1 MQILPTG
8 PSQAIFV
15 VGTLLHLISLSSSS
29 FIEEEH
35 QVWYFLWLTFA
46 VVILY
51 ELCCAVFSKKPSVP
65 VYKRHSSLE
74 NPKPDRLLLN
84 WLGLLFL
91 HRILRKWNQTGD
103 KWASLPDV
111 GDWLIQQ
118 KQKTYLSV
126 VLLLGNSLFNSLLKN
141 VSCVLEFIKINKN
154 I

>member
-1 MQILPTG
+1 
-8 PSQAIFV
+8 
-15 VGTLLHLISLSSSS
+15 VGTLLHDVSLSSSS

-51 ELCCAVFSKKPSVP
+51 ELFCDLFSKKQSVP
-65 VYKRHSSLE
+65 VSKRHSSQE
-74 NPKPDRLLLN
+74 KHGPDWLLWN

-103 KWASLPDV
+103 KWSSLPDV

-118 KQKTYLSV
+118 ERKPYLSV
-126 VLLLGNSLFNSLLKN
+126 VLLLGNSFYQFVQKF
-141 VSCVLEFIKINKN
+141 VN
-154 I
+154 IDL

>member
-1 MQILPTG
+1 MLYICTQILRLDQG
-8 PSQAIFV
+8 QAICV

-35 QVWYFLWLTFA
+35 QVWYFFWLTFA
-46 VVILY
+46 VAILY
-51 ELCCAVFSKKPSVP
+51 KLCSVVLFKQSSVP
-65 VYKRHSSLE
+65 IWRKHTSQE
-74 NPKPDRLLLN
+74 KDKPNWLMWN

-118 KQKTYLSV
+118 EQRIYLSV
-126 VLLLGNSLFNSLLKN
+126 VLLLGNS
-141 VSCVLEFIKINKN
+141 
-154 I
+154 

>member
-1 MQILPTG
+1 MSPG
-8 PSQAIFV
+8 QAIFV

-46 VVILY
+46 VVVLY
-51 ELCCAVFSKKPSVP
+51 ELCCALFSKKPSGP
-65 VYKRHSSLE
+65 VYKSHSSLE
-74 NPKPDRLLLN
+74 KPKPARLLLN
-84 WLGLLFL
+84 LIGLLFL

-118 KQKTYLSV
+118 EHKTFLSV
-126 VLLLGNSLFNSLLKN
+126 VLLLGNSHFLTIYSECFKHL
-141 VSCVLEFIKINKN
+141 
-154 I
+154 

>member
-1 MQILPTG
+1 
-8 PSQAIFV
+8 

-51 ELCCAVFSKKPSVP
+51 ELCCALFSKKPLVSI
-65 VYKRHSSLE
+65 YKIHSIE
-74 NPKPDRLLLN
+74 KPKSGRLLLN

-91 HRILRKWNQTGD
+91 HRVLRKWNQTGD
-103 KWASLPDV
+103 KWASLPDI

-118 KQKTYLSV
+118 EQKTYLSV
-126 VLLLGNSLFNSLLKN
+126 VLLLGNLHFLIFCS
-141 VSCVLEFIKINKN
+141 KI
-154 I
+154 

>member
-1 MQILPTG
+1 MYICTQILHPG
-8 PSQAIFV
+8 QGRVILV
-15 VGTLLHLISLSSSS
+15 VGTLLHVISLSSSS

-51 ELCCAVFSKKPSVP
+51 ELFYTFFSKKPSVP
-65 VYKRHSSLE
+65 TEKRHSSLE
-74 NPKPDRLLLN
+74 KPMPGRLLLS
-84 WLGLLFL
+84 WLGLPFL

-118 KQKTYLSV
+118 EQKTYLSIV
-126 VLLLGNSLFNSLLKN
+126 FLLGNSHFLTVN
-141 VSCVLEFIKINKN
+141 
-154 I
+154 